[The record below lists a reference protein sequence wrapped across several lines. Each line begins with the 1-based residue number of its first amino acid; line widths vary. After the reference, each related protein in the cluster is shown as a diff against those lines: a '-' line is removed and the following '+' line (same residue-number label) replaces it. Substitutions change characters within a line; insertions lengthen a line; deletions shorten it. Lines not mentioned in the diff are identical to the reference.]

1 MDSIKTEIANAAA
14 RLIVEEGLEYG
25 AAKKRAA
32 RDLGANARGLP
43 NNDEIED
50 AVREYIS
57 IFCADT
63 QPQELLA
70 LRQLAATWMERM
82 SAFRPYLSG
91 AVWQGT
97 ATRLSDV
104 YIQLFC
110 DDSKSAELE
119 MINQSA
125 NYDANSIT
133 GFNGKTVDKLSLNSF
148 SDQLEEYIGVHF
160 VIYDYDDLRGAMKHD
175 SKGRSP
181 RGNLEAVL
189 ALIAT
194 NQKIAPK

>member
-32 RDLGANARGLP
+32 RDLGANTRGLP
-43 NNDEIED
+43 DNDEIED
-50 AVREYIS
+50 AVHEYIS

-63 QPQELLA
+63 QPKELLA
-70 LRQLAATWMERM
+70 LRQLAVTWMERM
-82 SAFRPYLSG
+82 SAFRPFLSG

-97 ATRLSDV
+97 ATRLSDI

-125 NYDANSIT
+125 DYDAHSIT
-133 GFNGKTVDKLSLNSF
+133 GFNGKTVDMLSLNSF
-148 SDQLEEYIGVHF
+148 SDSLQEYIGVHF
-160 VIYDYDDLRGAMKHD
+160 VIYDYDDLRGAMKPD
-175 SKGRSP
+175 SKGRAP
-181 RGNLEAVL
+181 RGNLQAVS
-189 ALIAT
+189 ALLVNNENIE
-194 NQKIAPK
+194 